1 VSTQPP
7 SRRPRLLPSGGE
19 ELCMAGEAAGTRS
32 VLEEE
37 TTGMSSA
44 RGLGGGDRRGRA
56 KYSRWHP
63 HAVGIDRFSPHRRGW
78 DHGEKRAASTS
89 ARGFCWGWSKCRS
102 LLYYFINIIPHQCF
116 PCCTFKKNM
125 HSVPATAL
133 MRTNLYDQL
142 FIHPVVEQSPMEAC
156 SLLCHWRSHVKA
168 SRAPP
173 PTHTPDLS
181 IF

>member
-32 VLEEE
+32 VLEE

-56 KYSRWHP
+56 KYSRSHP
-63 HAVGIDRFSPHRRGW
+63 HAVGIDRFPPHRRGW

-116 PCCTFKKNM
+116 PCCTFKKK
-125 HSVPATAL
+125 HAL
-133 MRTNLYDQL
+133 GSCY
-142 FIHPVVEQSPMEAC
+142 
-156 SLLCHWRSHVKA
+156 RSHENKFV
-168 SRAPP
+168 
-173 PTHTPDLS
+173 
-181 IF
+181 